1 VSEQEQIAAIEKLID
16 ANQLLTTFFEIIEK
30 ISFECGFMHS
40 DHGEGNSLMRED
52 VLAWCDW
59 YEKFMREYHSD

>member
-1 VSEQEQIAAIEKLID
+1 VSEQEQLAAIEKLID
-16 ANQLLTTFFEIIEK
+16 AHQLLTTFFEIIEK
-30 ISFECGFMHS
+30 ISFECGFGYG
-40 DHGEGNSLMRED
+40 DNGEGNSLMRED